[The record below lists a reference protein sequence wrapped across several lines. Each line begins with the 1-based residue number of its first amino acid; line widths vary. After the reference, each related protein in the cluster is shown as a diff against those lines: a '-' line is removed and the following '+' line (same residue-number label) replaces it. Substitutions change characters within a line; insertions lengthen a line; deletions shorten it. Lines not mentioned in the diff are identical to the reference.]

1 MVMLLAKVFGRSLH
15 FLSIEFLIML
25 LMHSKKPEVWGWEDQ
40 QNCVKL
46 AKQHRFVKASGQKND
61 FLHHYEVQDEFPK
74 DG

>member
-1 MVMLLAKVFGRSLH
+1 
-15 FLSIEFLIML
+15 ML

-46 AKQHRFVKASGQKND
+46 DKQHRFVKASGQKID
-61 FLHHYEVQDEFPK
+61 FLHHYEVQEEFPK